1 MPAKLVS
8 LLLQAIEIYSYLLII
23 WVIGSWFP
31 QLHGTKFYRWV
42 ESVVYPYTKIFRGL
56 IPPIGGF
63 DFSVILAFIVLEF
76 LKNLIASLAHPMI

>member
-31 QLHGTKFYRWV
+31 QLHRTKFYRWI

-76 LKNLIASLAHPMI
+76 LKTLVANLAHPMI